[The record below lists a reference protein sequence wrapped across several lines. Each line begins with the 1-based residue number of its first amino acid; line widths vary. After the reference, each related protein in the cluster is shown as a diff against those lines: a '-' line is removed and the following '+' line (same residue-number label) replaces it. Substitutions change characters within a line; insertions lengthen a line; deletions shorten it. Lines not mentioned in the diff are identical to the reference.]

1 MLVPATNDLIF
12 CRLDLTLPCLVIAG
26 GEAGGEV
33 EEEPSG
39 YMPSFGPRD
48 ASARDALRKSAPNA
62 FGGNHQSAAAE
73 GELVWRGERA

>member
-1 MLVPATNDLIF
+1 M
-12 CRLDLTLPCLVIAG
+12 
-26 GEAGGEV
+26 